1 MLLLAAEG
9 AGPLGHVLDKNLVG
23 GPNALIMPG
32 GTPIITMHMVTLV
45 VAAFL
50 MYWLLKAAAA
60 AISTGPESEGNGR
73 YRTKGRLSQMVEVIT
88 LYLRDNIVKPV
99 LGEQSNKYMPFL
111 MTVFFF
117 ILLNNLLG
125 LVPLLDLQHLIGS
138 AWGDS
143 HFAVVGGTATGNL
156 AVTAAL
162 ALIAFIVIQVHGFR
176 ELGVVGWC
184 KHLTAGAPW
193 FVAPLMVVVELLSL
207 FIKPAALAIRLF
219 ANMLAGHTLLAVIA
233 GFGVMAYSGLNS
245 VLAGAGVSIVAGL
258 FAVAIGFL
266 ELFVAFLQAFIF
278 MFLTA
283 IFIAQLSHHDD
294 HEHEHDAEVAHA

>member
-9 AGPLGHVLDKNLVG
+9 GPLGHVLDKNLVG
-23 GPNALIMPG
+23 GDNALIMPG

-45 VAAFL
+45 FAAFL
-50 MYWLLKAAAA
+50 MYWLLKAAAS
-60 AISTGPESEGNGR
+60 AIETGPESDGNAR

-88 LYLRDNIVKPV
+88 LYLRDTIVKPV
-99 LGEQSNKYMPFL
+99 LGDQSNRYMPFL
-111 MTVFFF
+111 LTVFFF

-125 LVPLLDLQHLIGS
+125 LVPLLDLQHAIGS
-138 AWGDS
+138 LWGDPS
-143 HFAVVGGTATGNL
+143 FAIVGGTATGNL
-156 AVTAAL
+156 AVTGAL

-193 FVAPLMVVVELLSL
+193 YVAPLMIVVELLGL
-207 FIKPAALAIRLF
+207 IIKPAALAIRLF
-219 ANMLAGHTLLAVIA
+219 ANMLAGHTLLAVVA
-233 GFGVMAYSGLNS
+233 GFGLMAYKGMDS
-245 VLAGAGVSIVAGL
+245 VLAGGGITVISAI